1 MIDYAQE
8 FSETIADSIESGKR
22 FKETFTTLPM
32 PANILVGKDG
42 ELIAAL
48 GVMPNR
54 DDILKLITVATAGLM
69 PEMFFICLDAYH
81 TDSLTNPD
89 TGKEWAQDEMGVYY
103 QAHGAGVVKEAL
115 QYLYLDVSE
124 QIQSWTLPYW
134 FEDGTVVWGETI
146 TTSKEQELR
155 GGGLM
160 VDTIAA
166 LLREQA
172 QWTKFRRATAE
183 EGPYS
188 TVHRELMFITSL
200 NSALEATGTGAAAP
214 MNPRSGLRK
223 MAVDL
228 LEEHI
233 GLHNEG
239 EADAEKGDPKD
250 WAA

>member
-8 FSETIADSIESGKR
+8 FSETIAGSIESGKR
-22 FKETFTTLPM
+22 FKETFPELPM
-32 PANILVGKDG
+32 PANILVGKGG

-54 DDILKLITVATAGLM
+54 DVILKLITVATAGLM
-69 PEMFFICLDAYH
+69 PEMFFVCLDAYH
-81 TDSLTNPD
+81 TESPTNPD
-89 TGKEWAQDEMGVYY
+89 TGKEWAQDEMSVYY
-103 QAHGAGVVKEAL
+103 EAHGAGVVKEAI
-115 QYLYLDVSE
+115 QYLYVDVSE
-124 QIQSWTLPYW
+124 QVKGWTVPYW
-134 FEDGTVVWGETI
+134 FEDGNCVWGETI
-146 TTSKEQELR
+146 TMGEEQDTS

-160 VDTIAA
+160 VDTIVS

-172 QWTKFRRATAE
+172 QWTQFRRATTD
-183 EGPYS
+183 EGLYS

-200 NSALEATGTGAAAP
+200 NNALEATGTGAAAP
-214 MNPRSGLRK
+214 MTPRLGMRK
-223 MAVDL
+223 MAIDL

-250 WAA
+250 WAS